1 LNTHVRLTTS
11 AEEAASALVAGH
23 LVALPTE
30 TVYGL
35 GANAE
40 DAAAVARIFRA
51 KGRPIDH
58 PLIVHVA
65 NAAAIEAWATNIP
78 RYARDLAAAFWPGPM
93 TLVLPRSPRA
103 TDQLTGGQ
111 TSIGLR
117 VSSHPDFQAVLT
129 ALCEQ
134 THPDAGIAAPS
145 ANRFGRVSPTSAN
158 HVLDELGNTT
168 ADDDLLFDG
177 GPCAVGVE
185 STIIDCTGVNP
196 VILRSGAI
204 TAEQVQNATQRRI
217 ASTSPVRASGTL
229 AMHYAP
235 SAQVIVITSDGASH
249 TPVGSGFIALAS
261 VPTPPGCV
269 RLLAAE
275 HEVAYAQG
283 LYAALH
289 DADTQRIESVYV
301 VPPPPEGLG
310 IAINDRIAR
319 AAATTSEA
327 SEGPHQDE

>member
-11 AEEAASALVAGH
+11 IQEAASALVAGH

-65 NAAAIEAWATNIP
+65 NAAVIDAWATNIP

-93 TLVLPRSPRA
+93 TLVLPRRSRA
-103 TDQLTGGQ
+103 TNQLTGGQ
-111 TSIGLR
+111 PSIGLR
-117 VSSHPDFQAVLT
+117 VSRHPDFQAIL
-129 ALCEQ
+129 AAFCEQ

-168 ADDDLLFDG
+168 TDDDLVFDG
-177 GPCAVGVE
+177 GPCSVGVE
-185 STIIDCTGVNP
+185 STIIDCTGTNP
-196 VILRSGAI
+196 VILRPGAI
-204 TAEQVQNATQRRI
+204 TAQQVQDATQRRI
-217 ASTSPVRASGTL
+217 ASTSAVRASGTL

-235 SAQVIVITSDGASH
+235 SAQVIVITSDDASH
-249 TPVGSGFIALAS
+249 TPVGSGFIGPAS
-261 VPTPPGCV
+261 VPTPAGCV
-269 RLLAAE
+269 RLLDAADDVE
-275 HEVAYAQG
+275 YAHG
-283 LYAALH
+283 LYAALR
-289 DADTQRIESVYV
+289 DADAQHLAAVYA
-301 VPPPPEGLG
+301 VPPPAAGLG
-310 IAINDRIAR
+310 IAINDRLTR
-319 AAATTSEA
+319 AAAVGNDQA
-327 SEGPHQDE
+327 